1 MRYAPLILFCF
12 LFNLSSAQT
21 SSNNYALFF
30 AVHQYQDDGLT
41 NLPNTIKNA
50 EAIAEVLR
58 TRYDFKTEIVRN
70 PSMAQIEAKLSDYK
84 RDYQLG
90 RRDKGGQL
98 LVFFSGHGVRQYNNG
113 YFLPADA
120 DPDKVISTAMTYN
133 NWRPFI
139 SEINCQHILVAVD
152 ACFSVTFDPDWRS
165 MSGNTRFQR
174 KGELSEEEKLL
185 INHQK
190 YRSRLFMT
198 SDAKEDI
205 VPGRSNF
212 ARKFLEGLSA
222 FQGRFMSAQELFANS
237 IKKAQ
242 PAPRGGDFE
251 GDDPRSSFLFFPK
264 YEIPKINT
272 DQFNQRQRDMQ
283 AYRLITQNPSI
294 EKCQQY
300 LQDFP
305 NGNFIG
311 EVSQQLLQLQD
322 EQEWEFAQ
330 LKNTKAS
337 YQNYL
342 NLYPKGRYAA
352 QARTKVQSNSPTIS
366 PSTFTDLDNMVFV
379 QGGTFQMGSK
389 DGESDE
395 TLHPVTLSDFYIAH
409 HKVTVADFS
418 KFVTSTSYK
427 TTAEREGGSYIWEN
441 SDWKK
446 KAGTNW
452 RFDAVGTRRKQAD
465 YNHPVIHISWYDAVQ
480 YCNWM
485 SSQQSLQKVYTI
497 NGTTVTANWNAN
509 GYRLP
514 TEAEWEY
521 AARSRG
527 KDHKW
532 AGTSKETEL
541 ASFAN
546 YYEGG
551 KKGNDGYKFT
561 SPVGSF
567 KANDLGLFDMSG
579 NVWEWCWDWYDKAY
593 YAKSPKSDPVGPNT
607 GSNRVLRGGS
617 WGNVP
622 AYLRCA
628 LRGNFTP
635 DLRLSFIGFR
645 LSRAGR

>member
-1 MRYAPLILFCF
+1 MRSLLLLIFLLFGPSA
-12 LFNLSSAQT
+12 LSQ
-21 SSNNYALFF
+21 NERKGMNHALFF

-58 TRYDFKTEIVRN
+58 TRYNFKTEIVRN
-70 PSMAQIEAKLSDYK
+70 PSKVQIEAKLRAYQ
-84 RDYQLG
+84 RDYEQG
-90 RRDKGGQL
+90 RKDKRGHL
-98 LVFFSGHGVRQYNNG
+98 LVFFSGHGVRKYNNG

-120 DPDKVISTAMTYN
+120 DSDKVISTAMAYN

-152 ACFSVTFDPDWRS
+152 ACFSVTFDPNWRS
-165 MSGNTRFQR
+165 MSGDNRFQR

-185 INHQK
+185 ANHQK
-190 YRSRLFMT
+190 YSSRLFMT

-212 ARKFLEGLSA
+212 ARKFLEGLSD
-222 FQGRFMSAQELFANS
+222 FQGRFLSAKELFASS

-264 YEIPKINT
+264 YEIPKI
-272 DQFNQRQRDMQ
+272 DAKQYNQRQRDMQ

-311 EVSQQLLQLQD
+311 EVSRQLLQLQD

-330 LKNTKAS
+330 LKDTKAS

-342 NLYPKGRYAA
+342 NLFPKGRYVAE
-352 QARTKVQSNSPTIS
+352 ARSKINSNAPSIS
-366 PSTFTDLDNMVFV
+366 PAKPKTDLDHMVFV

-389 DGESDE
+389 DGQSDE
-395 TLHPVTLSDFYIAH
+395 TPHSVTLSDYYMARH
-409 HKVTVADFS
+409 EVTFEEYDRFCQA
-418 KFVTSTSYK
+418 TGK
-427 TTAEREGGSYIWEN
+427 TKP
-441 SDWKK
+441 D
-446 KAGTNW
+446 
-452 RFDAVGTRRKQAD
+452 DVGYGRGKRPAID
-465 YNHPVIHISWYDAVQ
+465 VSWYDAIE
-480 YCNWM
+480 YCNWR
-485 SSQQSLQKVYTI
+485 SSQDGLTPVYSINKRTQDTYNKSSYDDLKWTVTI
-497 NGTTVTANWNAN
+497 NWQAN

-527 KDHKW
+527 KDQKW
-532 AGTSKETEL
+532 AGTSSEDQLT
-541 ASFAN
+541 SFAN
-546 YYEGG
+546 G
-551 KKGNDGYKFT
+551 KGETDGYEHT
-561 SPVGSF
+561 SPVGTF

-579 NVWEWCWDWYDKAY
+579 NVWEWCWDWYGSY
-593 YAKSPKSDPVGPNT
+593 SRNSNSNPKGPNT
-607 GSNRVLRGGS
+607 GSGRVLRGGS
-617 WGNVP
+617 WLSAP
-622 AYLRCA
+622 AGLRCA
-628 LRGNFTP
+628 GRYVSFPDDRSFNF
-635 DLRLSFIGFR
+635 GFR
-645 LSRAGR
+645 LSRAAP

>member
-1 MRYAPLILFCF
+1 MKTLLDSTMRYAPLILFCF

-21 SSNNYALFF
+21 SGDNYALFF

-311 EVSQQLLQLQD
+311 EVSQQLLHLQD
-322 EQEWEFAQ
+322 EQEWDFAQ

-342 NLYPKGRYAA
+342 NIYPKGRYAA
-352 QARTKVQSNSPTIS
+352 QARTKVNSNSTGSSPPT
-366 PSTFTDLDNMVFV
+366 FADLDNMVFV
-379 QGGTFQMGSK
+379 QGGTFQMGSR
-389 DGESDE
+389 DGEDDE
-395 TLHPVTLSDFYIAH
+395 TPHSVTLGDYYIARH
-409 HKVTVADFS
+409 EVTVKEYLDFCRATNQNWPEWMEKDS
-418 KFVTSTSYK
+418 RYNAQTGSDDHYK
-427 TTAEREGGSYIWEN
+427 KLGQALEGTQHPI
-441 SDWKK
+441 
-446 KAGTNW
+446 
-452 RFDAVGTRRKQAD
+452 VG
-465 YNHPVIHISWYDAVQ
+465 ISWYNAVA
-480 YCNWM
+480 YCNWR
-485 SSQQSLQKVYTI
+485 STKDGLEKVYKI
-497 NGTTVTANWNAN
+497 NGTTITANWKAS

-527 KDHKW
+527 RDHKW
-532 AGTSKETEL
+532 AGT
-541 ASFAN
+541 ASESQLSSYAN
-546 YYEGG
+546 GSG
-551 KKGNDGYKFT
+551 KTDGYEYT
-561 SPVGSF
+561 SPVGRF

-579 NVWEWCWDWYDKAY
+579 NVWEWCWDWYDDAY
-593 YAKSPKSDPVGPNT
+593 YSKSTNTDPKGSNT
-607 GSNRVLRGGS
+607 GSYRVLRGGS
-617 WGNVP
+617 WDFLP
-622 AYLRCA
+622 AGLRCA
-628 LRGNFTP
+628 YRSYNYP
-635 DLRLSFIGFR
+635 DFRYDDVGFR